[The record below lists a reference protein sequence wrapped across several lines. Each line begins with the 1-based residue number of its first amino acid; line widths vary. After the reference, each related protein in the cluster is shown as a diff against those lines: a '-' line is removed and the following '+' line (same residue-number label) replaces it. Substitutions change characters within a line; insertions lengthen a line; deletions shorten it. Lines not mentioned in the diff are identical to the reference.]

1 MAREF
6 RDATPQSLL
15 KAMLNNGMKVIE
27 IRDAAG
33 RIEAVYEASLHIDIG
48 EPCLR
53 TRLKYL
59 DGAAGS
65 SRKVIAMEED
75 VVAWPGYEV
84 LEIGAG
90 NDFDLVP

>member
-1 MAREF
+1 MASEF

-15 KAMLNNGMKVIE
+15 QAMLHDGMKAVE
-27 IRDAAG
+27 VRDLAG
-33 RIEAVYEASLHIDIG
+33 RIEAVYEAPLSANIG
-48 EPCLR
+48 EACLR

-75 VVAWPGYEV
+75 VVAWPGYEII
-84 LEIGAG
+84 EAGTG
-90 NDFDLVP
+90 NDFDSVS